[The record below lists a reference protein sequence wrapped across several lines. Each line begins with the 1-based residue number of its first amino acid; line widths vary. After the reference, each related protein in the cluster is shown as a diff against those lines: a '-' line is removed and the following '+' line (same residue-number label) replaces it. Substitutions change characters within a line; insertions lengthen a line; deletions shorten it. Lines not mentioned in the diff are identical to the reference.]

1 MPVTNLAKQLRSD
14 LNLAGYYPDVVAGVI
29 DVALADE
36 PVSSFLVHPETTFD
50 ETEVFRHLTAL
61 VLTPTRLVVAHV
73 DDAPGADGRPAAL
86 ATTESVALSEVRSV
100 ALTHGVSEP
109 ARSRGMETQELTVA
123 ISWGTAQS
131 MDLVPATCGDPDCE
145 ADHGYTG
152 TMTPEGVE
160 VRVSA
165 HAEGSG
171 ALAGALGFARA
182 LSGATAGSRG
192 SQA

>member
-1 MPVTNLAKQLRSD
+1 MLTNLAKQLRAD
-14 LNLAGYYPDVVAGVI
+14 LDHAGYYPDVVAGVI

-36 PVSSFLVHPETTFD
+36 PVTSFLVHPETTFD

-73 DDAPGADGRPAAL
+73 DDAPGPDGRPSAL
-86 ATTESVALSEVRSV
+86 ATTDSVPLGEIRSV

-109 ARSRGMETQELTVA
+109 ARARGMQVQELTVGV
-123 ISWGTAQS
+123 SWGTAQTL
-131 MDLVPATCGDPDCE
+131 DLAPATCGDPECE

-152 TMTPEGVE
+152 NFTPEGVE

-165 HAEGSG
+165 HAEGSDALKG
-171 ALAGALGFARA
+171 ALAFARA
-182 LSGATAGSRG
+182 LSAATSGR
-192 SQA
+192 SQRA